1 MKPNEEKLIKDLRY
15 HLNDHTPTLVPHPYF
30 KDKFQPTFFYLD
42 GHADLLLTV
51 RALIYLSMRAINPD
65 LASDD
70 VMDRNEEEF
79 IHQVM
84 TIANR
89 LMPVGEEALMDH
101 LNLFFRKKK
110 RPKKGVDTII
120 TKAIISPT
128 K

>member
-15 HLNDHTPTLVPHPYF
+15 HLNDYTPTLVPHPYF

-79 IHQVM
+79 IHQAM
-84 TIANR
+84 IIANR

-101 LNLFFRKKK
+101 LNLFYREEKKSK
-110 RPKKGVDTII
+110 VKE
-120 TKAIISPT
+120 
-128 K
+128 

>member
-1 MKPNEEKLIKDLRY
+1 MNQNEEKLIKDLRF
-15 HLNDHTPTLVPHPYF
+15 HGNDHTPTLVPHPWF
-30 KDKFQPTFFYLD
+30 KEKFQPTFFYVD

-65 LASDD
+65 LGSDD

-79 IHQVM
+79 IHQAM

-101 LNLFFRKKK
+101 LNLFYREEKKA
-110 RPKKGVDTII
+110 KGD
-120 TKAIISPT
+120 A
-128 K
+128 

>member
-1 MKPNEEKLIKDLRY
+1 MKSKNESINPNEEKLLKDLRFY
-15 HLNDHTPTLVPHPYF
+15 GNDHDPTLVPHPWF

-65 LASDD
+65 LGSDE

-79 IHQVM
+79 IHQAM

-101 LNLFFRKKK
+101 LNQFYREEKK
-110 RPKKGVDTII
+110 
-120 TKAIISPT
+120 TKEED
-128 K
+128 